1 MNSLSAKI
9 NLKKIIKANADMG
22 WSHGGISF
30 DSCIFIPS
38 IITSSGWK
46 LFFFETKAVTIQ
58 VAHFL
63 IFESRG
69 NGKLIKSDKLL
80 ESE

>member
-1 MNSLSAKI
+1 MHIYSKHN
-9 NLKKIIKANADMG
+9 NLF
-22 WSHGGISF
+22 WVETF
-30 DSCIFIPS
+30 
-38 IITSSGWK
+38 
-46 LFFFETKAVTIQ
+46 FFFETKAVTIQ